1 MITYI
6 AETEKAVKLYIAGDC
21 YVLDKYLP
29 PKEVWVPK
37 SQLSAN
43 GVPGIWITGVKAED
57 AYGDR
62 VARNSEVWWVGAEG
76 GEFEAEPTDKEIAD
90 ARRRQAAMQ
99 AGLDALNEL
108 VEYGK
113 AHGVKGLRKGL
124 KKSTVLRK
132 FAEAGV
138 EVPDAA

>member
-6 AETEKAVKLYIAGDC
+6 AETEKAVKLYITGDC
-21 YVLDKYLP
+21 YALDKYLP
-29 PKEVWVPK
+29 RKEVWVPK
-37 SQLSAN
+37 SQLSSN
-43 GVPGIWITGVKAED
+43 GIPGMWITDVKASETF
-57 AYGDR
+57 GDR
-62 VARNSEVWWVGAEG
+62 IAANSEIWWEGAEG
-76 GEFEAEPTDKEIAD
+76 GEFGAEPTDKEIAN

-99 AGLDALNEL
+99 AGLEALNEL

-124 KKSTVLRK
+124 KKATVLRK

-138 EVPDAA
+138 EVSNVA